1 MDRRYIR
8 LKEWGISKDML
19 KEPTDSY
26 MSGTDGSLE
35 KKPYRLRTDS
45 QGFILTGNPLKNPGA
60 KKKIVLLGGS
70 FVESLF
76 EEEDQ
81 RFPAIL
87 ERALAETGLDYQ
99 VLNAGYSG
107 ENLLHSY
114 NLFLNKIIPLL
125 RYTETV
131 VFFTSMSDNR
141 ALLST
146 DSYWSKHKMHAPIID
161 PRNNDRTEWSD
172 APNPKPQEVLLRSA
186 LNLCRELG
194 TEPLIVLS
202 PFRQA
207 ASGEDDFLDELF
219 PDAESL
225 ARYHSN
231 YRLINST
238 AAQVAEELK
247 VPVLDACREFAA
259 SPRFFYDTLHLNT
272 KGHRRMAEITLDFLE
287 EEIGASD
294 N

>member
-8 LKEWGISKDML
+8 LKEWGISKDMV

-45 QGFILTGNPLKNPGA
+45 QGFILTGNQLENPGA
-60 KKKIVLLGGS
+60 KKKVILLGGS

-87 ERALAETGLDYQ
+87 ERMLGETGLDYQ

-114 NLFLNKIIPLL
+114 NLFLNKVIPLL

-146 DSYWSKHKMHAPIID
+146 ESYWSKHKMHAPIID
-161 PRNNDRTEWSD
+161 SRNNERTQWSD
-172 APNPKPQEVLLRSA
+172 VPDPRPQEVLFRSV
-186 LNLCRELG
+186 LSLCREMG
-194 TEPLIVLS
+194 TEPLVVLS

-207 ASGEDDFLDELF
+207 EPGTDDFLDERF
-219 PDAESL
+219 PDAEAL
-225 ARYHSN
+225 AKYHSN
-231 YRLINST
+231 YSLINST
-238 AAQVAEELK
+238 AFKVAEDLK

-259 SPRFFYDTLHLNT
+259 SPRLFYDTLHLNT
-272 KGHRRMAEITLDFLE
+272 IGHRRMAQITLGFLE
-287 EEIGASD
+287 GQFGASE